1 MRKTLAV
8 ILLIIAATSS
18 YALTQTL
25 GAGFKNVQPVPGSI
39 EAAAVKEARPAVQT
53 KEVKVYLVA
62 LDDAGKRGR
71 KIGCGDSLVAVTRT
85 IKPTAST
92 LKAAMEELVATSGD
106 DDKKLGNYVLGPDL
120 KVKSVSISR
129 GTATIR
135 FSGHISVAGIC
146 DEPRI
151 VEQIMA
157 TAKQFPNVKRVKV
170 FVGKE
175 TLEDAIR

>member
-8 ILLIIAATSS
+8 ILLIIAASSS
-18 YALTQTL
+18 YALTQSLST
-25 GAGFKNVQPVPGSI
+25 GFNNIQPVDTNI
-39 EAAAVKEARPAVQT
+39 EAAPAKEAKQT
-53 KEVKVYLVA
+53 VRAKEIKVYLVA
-62 LDDAGKRGR
+62 LNDAGKSGR
-71 KIGCGDSLVAVTRT
+71 KIGCDDSLVSVTRT

-92 LKAAMEELVATSGD
+92 LKAAMEELVATPGD
-106 DDKKLGNYVLGPDL
+106 DDKKLGNYVVGPDL